1 MDAKIVVTDYS
12 SQWPVQF
19 EMLKNIYSIALQGVD
34 TDIQHVGSTAVLGLA
49 AKPIIDID
57 IIIDND
63 TVLETVIGRLE
74 NIGYKH
80 RGDLGIPQREAFK
93 HLTGVYNGKSLPA
106 HNLYVCIK
114 GCDSL
119 NNHLTFRDYLKQH
132 PGKIAEYSALKKR
145 LAATYPNDIDAYVEN
160 KTPFITGILLAAG
173 FDNNVVDAITNQNKA

>member
-1 MDAKIVVTDYS
+1 MSSQIIVLDYS
-12 SQWPVQF
+12 PQWAVQF
-19 EMLKNIYSIALQGVD
+19 EMLKNIYTTALHNLNI
-34 TDIQHVGSTAVLGLA
+34 DIQHVGSTSVPGLA

-57 IIIDND
+57 IIIEND
-63 TVLETVIGRLE
+63 SILKTVISRLKSL
-74 NIGYKH
+74 GYQH

-93 HLTGVYNGKSLPA
+93 HNSGVHNNEILPT

-132 PGKIAEYSALKKR
+132 PNKIAEYSALKKK

-160 KTPFITGILLAAG
+160 KTPFITGILQQAG
-173 FDNNVVDAITNQNKA
+173 FDSNVLNAIIDQNKA